1 MNLLTFDIEEWYIE
15 EVRCGGRSK
24 MYEMYDN
31 LLDHLLITL
40 STYNVKATFFCLG
53 KIAEDFPHIV
63 RRIADC
69 GHEIGSHSHV
79 HKWINK
85 MTPEQFRED
94 THASICALE
103 NVIGRKVVS
112 FRAPAFSIGENNKW
126 AFEILAEQGIENDAS
141 VFPGER
147 DFGGFPSFTLDR
159 PCQISYNGITINEFP
174 IPLYRVPVVGKSV
187 AYSGG
192 GYFRLL
198 PYGFVKYCI
207 DKSDYTM
214 CYFHMQDFLS
224 EKSKL
229 MTRREYEDYFK
240 ENGSFKNRL
249 LRYVKSNI
257 GRDRALVGYDKM
269 VASYPFISIKAYLE
283 SYKVENIV
291 SI

>member
-1 MNLLTFDIEEWYIE
+1 MNILTFDIEEWYLAKSQHSA
-15 EVRCGGRSK
+15 GGEIYAKCDS
-24 MYEMYDN
+24 
-31 LLDHLLITL
+31 LLDYILNSLETNNL
-40 STYNVKATFFCLG
+40 KATFFCLG
-53 KIAEDFPHIV
+53 KVAEDFPHVV

-69 GHEIGSHSHV
+69 GHEIGSHSHA

-85 MTPEQFRED
+85 MTPNQFRED

-147 DFGGFPSFTLDR
+147 DFGGFPSFTSDR

-257 GRDRALVGYDKM
+257 GRGSALQNYDKM
-269 VASYPFISIKAYLE
+269 VASYPFISIKTYLE
-283 SYKVENIV
+283 LNPFREVVNI
-291 SI
+291 